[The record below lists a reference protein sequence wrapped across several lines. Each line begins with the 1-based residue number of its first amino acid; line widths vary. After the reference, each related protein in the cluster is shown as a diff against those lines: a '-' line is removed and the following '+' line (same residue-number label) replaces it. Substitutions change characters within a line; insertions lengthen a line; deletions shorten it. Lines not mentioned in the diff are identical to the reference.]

1 MRRRYG
7 AVPDAV
13 IDCVHAAGI
22 EDLDRWADAVLD
34 ALSLDAVFDPSKH

>member
-7 AVPDAV
+7 AVPESV
-13 IDCVHAAGI
+13 IDRVHAAGI

-34 ALSLDAVFDPSKH
+34 APSLDAVFDPSKH